1 MRNLYIKC
9 NVIMNMV
16 HVHEKWSTAEYLLKM
31 HHYLHDKVRNFLA
44 FVNNTV
50 PLYMHSAMS
59 MTLYLRN

>member
-1 MRNLYIKC
+1 
-9 NVIMNMV
+9 MV

-50 PLYMHSAMS
+50 PLYTHSAMS